1 MFSQLRLKKQTTTT
15 TSGNAASPMP
25 KVVIL
30 EIVLALYL
38 IQQMFIDDQLHAVK
52 TTVLAIEKPSISLLK
67 YIEGEEIW

>member
-1 MFSQLRLKKQTTTT
+1 
-15 TSGNAASPMP
+15 MP

-30 EIVLALYL
+30 EIVPALYR
-38 IQQMFIDDQLHAVK
+38 IQQTFIDDQLHAVK